1 MAAAMPPAGTV
12 PGPAKRGVAVYLLL
26 AFSMAW
32 IPWSIAWFAGVS
44 ADNLLKFQV
53 AILPGTFAPA
63 IAAWLVRKW
72 VTREGFADAGLRL
85 TPFRLRYYVFALLLP
100 FAVVAT
106 IVMLAMILGSSRPD
120 WSVQRALRVLMLGLS
135 GSTRLPATPPHFW
148 LVLPVVLPLQ
158 SILVTPILWGEEF
171 GWRGYLQVRLFAR
184 RPLLAAFGTGLIWG
198 VWHYPLILMG
208 YQYPRD
214 RLLGLTVFPVST
226 ILLSIIFGWLRL
238 RSGSIWSTCVAHAAT
253 NAIGGGLIFLLFS
266 GGPNWILVSYLGVF
280 GWLPLAAVCAWILI
294 TGRLNPDRPLKADF
308 KSLPPLAA

>member
-1 MAAAMPPAGTV
+1 MAAATAAATV
-12 PGPAKRGVAVYLLL
+12 PALDKRGVAAYLVL

-32 IPWSIAWFAGVS
+32 IPWSLEWLAGVS

-85 TPFRLRYYVFALLLP
+85 TPFRLRYYAFALLLP
-100 FAVVAT
+100 FAVVAV
-106 IVMLAMILGSSRPD
+106 IVMLALILGSSRPD
-120 WSVQRALRVLMLGLS
+120 WSVQRALRVLLLGIS
-135 GSTRLPATPPHFW
+135 GSAHLPATPAHFW
-148 LVLPVVLPLQ
+148 LVLPLVLPLQ

-171 GWRGYLQVRLFAR
+171 GWHGYLQVRLFAR
-184 RPLLAAFGTGLIWG
+184 RPLRAALGTGLIWG

-208 YQYPRD
+208 YQYPHD
-214 RLLGLTVFPVST
+214 RLLGLIVFPVST

-238 RSGSIWSTCVAHAAT
+238 RSGTIWSTCVAHAAT
-253 NAIGGGLIFLLFS
+253 NAIGGSLIFLLFS

-280 GWLPLAAVCAWILI
+280 GWLPLAVVCAWILI
-294 TGRLNPDRPLKADF
+294 TGRLNPDQPSKANL
-308 KSLPPLAA
+308 KSLPPLPA

>member
-1 MAAAMPPAGTV
+1 MSAAMPAATV
-12 PGPAKRGVAVYLLL
+12 PGPAKRGVAVYLVL

-44 ADNLLKFQV
+44 ADNLLKFQM

-100 FAVVAT
+100 FAVVVT

-120 WSVQRALRVLMLGLS
+120 WSVQRALRVLMRGLS
-135 GSTRLPATPPHFW
+135 GSTHLPATPAHFW
-148 LVLPVVLPLQ
+148 LVLPILLPLQ

-171 GWRGYLQVRLFAR
+171 GWRGYLQLRLFAQ
-184 RPLLAAFGTGLIWG
+184 RPLLAAVGTGLIWG

-208 YQYPRD
+208 YQYPHNPF
-214 RLLGLTVFPVST
+214 LGLIVFPVST
-226 ILLSIIFGWLRL
+226 TLLSIIFGWLRL

-253 NAIGGGLIFLLFS
+253 NAIGGSLIFLLFS

-280 GWLPLAAVCAWILI
+280 GWIPLAAVCAWILI
-294 TGRLNPDRPLKADF
+294 TGRLNSDRTLKADL
-308 KSLPPLAA
+308 KSPPPLPA

>member
-1 MAAAMPPAGTV
+1 MAAAMPAATV
-12 PGPAKRGVAVYLLL
+12 LAPAKQGVAIYLVL
-26 AFSMAW
+26 AFSLAW
-32 IPWSIAWFAGVS
+32 IPWSIAWFFGVS
-44 ADNLLKFQV
+44 ADNVLKFQL

-85 TPFRLRYYVFALLLP
+85 RPFRLRYYAFALLFP

-106 IVMLAMILGSSRPD
+106 IVVLAMILGSSRPD

-135 GSTRLPATPPHFW
+135 SSASVPPMPAHFW
-148 LVLPVVLPLQ
+148 LVVPEVLLLQ

-171 GWRGYLQVRLFAR
+171 GWRGYLQIRLFAR
-184 RPLLAAFGTGLIWG
+184 RPLRAAFGTGLIWG

-208 YQYPRD
+208 YEYPHYP
-214 RLLGLTVFPVST
+214 LLGLIVFPVST

-238 RSGSIWSTCVAHAAT
+238 RSGSIWSACVAHAAT
-253 NAIGGGLIFLLFS
+253 NAIGSSLIFLLFS

-294 TGRLNPDRPLKADF
+294 TGRLDADRPPKAHH
-308 KSLPPLAA
+308 KSLPPLPA